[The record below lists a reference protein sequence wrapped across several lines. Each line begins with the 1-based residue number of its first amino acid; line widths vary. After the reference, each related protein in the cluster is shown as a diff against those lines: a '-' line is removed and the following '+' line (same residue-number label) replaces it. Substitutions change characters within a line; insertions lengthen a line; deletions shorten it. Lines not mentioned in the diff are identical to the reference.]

1 MQTKGIRTTTA
12 LLGALASLTVLGTT
26 AASLDYPVTPISD
39 GIYVIYGPKELP
51 TPENRGFRNNPAI
64 VLTKAGVVLIDP
76 GGSVA
81 AGELVLR
88 KLKTVSDKP
97 VVAVFD
103 THIHGD
109 HWLGNAAVKAAY
121 PKVAIYGDAKMK
133 ALAESAEGER
143 WTKMVNEMTR
153 GANGNTKPVAPNATV
168 KDGDVIRVGEIQ
180 FRIHHPEKAHT
191 DNDLMIEVVERST
204 LFTGDV
210 VRDRMIGQ
218 MEGGSFEG
226 NIKAIDRALAINAKR
241 NVPGHGQAGG
251 PDLLKAYRGYLA
263 TLYGTVSKL
272 YAEGMAD
279 FEMIPKVVK
288 ALAAYKD
295 WWGFEEMSGPQISQA
310 FLEVE
315 AKAF

>member
-1 MQTKGIRTTTA
+1 MQHTGIRATFV
-12 LLGALASLTVLGTT
+12 LLAAALGTLPIAK
-26 AASLDYPVTPISD
+26 AAILDFPVTPVTD

-81 AGELVLR
+81 AGELVLK
-88 KLKTVSDKP
+88 KLKTVTDRP

-121 PKVAIYGDAKMK
+121 PKVTIYGHAKMR

-143 WTKMVNEMTR
+143 WTKMINDLTQ
-153 GANGNTKPVAPNATV
+153 GANGSTKPVAPNATV
-168 KDGDVIRVGEIQ
+168 KDGDLIRVGDIQ
-180 FRIHHPEKAHT
+180 FRIHHPQKAHT
-191 DNDLMIEVVERST
+191 DNDLMIEVVGKNT

-210 VRDRMIGQ
+210 VRDRMVGQ

-226 NIKAIDRALAINAKR
+226 NVKAIDRALAINAR
-241 NVPGHGQAGG
+241 LNIPGHGQAGG
-251 PDLLKAYRGYLA
+251 PELLKAYRGYLA
-263 TLYGTVSKL
+263 TLYGTVKKL
-272 YAEGMAD
+272 YVEGIAD
-279 FEMIPKVVK
+279 FEMKPKVVK
-288 ALAAYKD
+288 ALSAYKD
-295 WWGFEEMSGPQISQA
+295 WWGFDEQIGPQISQA
-310 FLEVE
+310 YLEVE
-315 AKAF
+315 AQAF